1 MTLFE
6 LIFGLTAII
15 LGLALTNIAASLHR
29 LALAGRRVLWAPEPL
44 LLTLLVTM
52 IIVFVWIA
60 NWYNRDLTSIGAGR
74 ALLDVARMMAL
85 YFAAASCLPETD
97 KLPDE
102 GLDLATYYYDTRAL
116 SYGALMV
123 GLVLFQ
129 IYFAIDNPRF
139 DWLNS
144 LAQAA
149 LIALYGSMIF
159 IRARWYHLLVLTA
172 VIVMFGIQIFATVL
186 TQAPR

>member
-85 YFAAASCLPETD
+85 YFAAASCLPEPD

-102 GLDLATYYYDTRAL
+102 GLDLATYY
-116 SYGALMV
+116 
-123 GLVLFQ
+123 
-129 IYFAIDNPRF
+129 
-139 DWLNS
+139 
-144 LAQAA
+144 
-149 LIALYGSMIF
+149 
-159 IRARWYHLLVLTA
+159 
-172 VIVMFGIQIFATVL
+172 
-186 TQAPR
+186 